1 MYLQK
6 KTPEMYILD
15 KQNLQLITNFQ
26 NHYLFLIIKY
36 INDCTL
42 ILSKWRVNFT
52 VSQDNSNP
60 IQQNR

>member
-6 KTPEMYILD
+6 KPPEMYILD